1 MDQNLHY
8 PWVEFPECMP
18 KQEYIKLPEVQD
30 KDLPDILSTDL
41 LEQGTDKVKIK
52 IIENNPSA
60 DQVTDIKIKDINTK
74 ILEQKYDNRKSE
86 VIVELYNPIRYI
98 SSYSLQSITTKGAFN
113 MPYTR
118 SFKENER
125 KIEVDLYREISLYK
139 STSIFLSFSLKL
151 LVYGI
156 LNAPLVVIL

>member
-1 MDQNLHY
+1 MMQTFKNKLLNKKKAFIVDELIEKGYY

-52 IIENNPSA
+52 IIVNNPSA

-74 ILEQKYDNRKSE
+74 ILEQKYDNGKSE

-125 KIEVDLYREISLYK
+125 KIESRFIQRNK
-139 STSIFLSFSLKL
+139 
-151 LVYGI
+151 
-156 LNAPLVVIL
+156 

>member
-1 MDQNLHY
+1 MSD
-8 PWVEFPECMP
+8 VMP

-52 IIENNPSA
+52 IIVNNPSA

-74 ILEQKYDNRKSE
+74 ILEQKYDNGKSE

-113 MPYTR
+113 MPYTCL
-118 SFKENER
+118 
-125 KIEVDLYREISLYK
+125 LY
-139 STSIFLSFSLKL
+139 TSPS
-151 LVYGI
+151 
-156 LNAPLVVIL
+156 PRD